1 MHIMQF
7 IYKKWT
13 NLFNEDDLRGWLGI
27 DDYSKPFIFFFFKL
41 QIKISDIYSKEWVM
55 WFHFESPKFFLGLLE
70 LPC

>member
-7 IYKKWT
+7 IYKKLT

-27 DDYSKPFIFFFFKL
+27 DDYSKPFIFFYFLL
-41 QIKISDIYSKEWVM
+41 QIKISDIYLKEWVL
-55 WFHFESPKFFLGLLE
+55 WFDFESLKFFLGLLE